1 MLPEKLQAFL
11 KKEGKL
17 LNAYYVYSEGE
28 SEPRARMF
36 DWEQYEMGRHKLYAE
51 FLEACGHDT
60 RDLLASME
68 RLRAAALDLR
78 EVGEFYSKQFD
89 EEPFR
94 IALKD
99 VRETEEYCRKVFGE
113 PLTPLELRIRAQER
127 VEVLLEHP
135 TRFEEEQLTPM
146 EAAMKRF
153 EEEPFR
159 SVK

>member
-1 MLPEKLQAFL
+1 M
-11 KKEGKL
+11 
-17 LNAYYVYSEGE
+17 
-28 SEPRARMF
+28 
-36 DWEQYEMGRHKLYAE
+36 
-51 FLEACGHDT
+51 
-60 RDLLASME
+60 
-68 RLRAAALDLR
+68 
-78 EVGEFYSKQFD
+78 GEFYSKQFD

>member
-17 LNAYYVYSEGE
+17 LNSYYVVAGEEGE
-28 SEPRARMF
+28 PRVRMF
-36 DWEQYEMGRHKLYAE
+36 DWEQYEMGRHKRYAE

-68 RLRAAALDLR
+68 RLRAAAQDLR

-94 IALKD
+94 FALKD
-99 VRETEEYCRKVFGE
+99 LRETEEFFTKVWGE
-113 PLTPLELRIRAQER
+113 PLTPLEQR
-127 VEVLLEHP
+127 VMLAKWGRVSLATLPGSEK
-135 TRFEEEQLTPM
+135 EQLTPM

-153 EEEPFR
+153 EEEPLGG
-159 SVK
+159 K